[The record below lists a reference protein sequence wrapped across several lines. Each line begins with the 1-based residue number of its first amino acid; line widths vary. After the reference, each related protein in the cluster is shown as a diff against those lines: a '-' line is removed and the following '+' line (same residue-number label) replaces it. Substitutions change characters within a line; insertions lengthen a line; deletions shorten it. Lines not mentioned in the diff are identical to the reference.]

1 MLSASQKLGSK
12 CFPSVQKNNNHES
25 SKDKQLAI
33 ISLTDE

>member
-12 CFPSVQKNNNHES
+12 CFPSVQKNNTHEFS
-25 SKDKQLAI
+25 NEKQLAI